1 MQFSQTSRRS
11 KQLDSTPKIDELNKF
26 AAQIAAMK
34 AIFVNEIHGLKLGLE
49 KFKSYFEEN
58 GETLSDDK
66 LSDRYL
72 IMELKFQIFL
82 QEQQNS
88 EKARD

>member
-1 MQFSQTSRRS
+1 
-11 KQLDSTPKIDELNKF
+11 
-26 AAQIAAMK
+26 MK

-82 QEQQNS
+82 QE
-88 EKARD
+88 